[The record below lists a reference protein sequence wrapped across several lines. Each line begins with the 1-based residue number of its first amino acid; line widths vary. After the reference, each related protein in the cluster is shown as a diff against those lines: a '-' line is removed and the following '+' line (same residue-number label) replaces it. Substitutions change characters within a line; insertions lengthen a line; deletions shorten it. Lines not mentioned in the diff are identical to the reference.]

1 MWWQIIEILS
11 IQSREL
17 DIKYIAQIHAILRT
31 MQNISFLAMHCFQTI
46 IERFVVL
53 YYFSVHSP
61 VIWDARVIMW
71 RHCNVVRCLN
81 HADCLLFWSL
91 AKKPGAHFTKALW
104 ARYPPLWDVRTTLTL
119 KKTTMIKSS
128 HNLAHVTTAA
138 LSGYYIALIDSLE
151 SKSSQTEFTQ
161 DFNCG
166 LTNCLL
172 NDYHP

>member
-1 MWWQIIEILS
+1 MPASELCLLFWLPVEKSGTCLLLKCQLWMWWQIIEILS

-119 KKTTMIKSS
+119 KKQQWSNQATIWHMSRQLHYQDII
-128 HNLAHVTTAA
+128 LPW
-138 LSGYYIALIDSLE
+138 LI
-151 SKSSQTEFTQ
+151 
-161 DFNCG
+161 
-166 LTNCLL
+166 
-172 NDYHP
+172 H